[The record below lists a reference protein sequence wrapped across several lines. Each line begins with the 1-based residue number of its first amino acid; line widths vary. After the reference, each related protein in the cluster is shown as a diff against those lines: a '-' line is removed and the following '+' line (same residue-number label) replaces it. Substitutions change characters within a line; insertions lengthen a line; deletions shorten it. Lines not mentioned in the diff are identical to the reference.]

1 MPFHVAAAA
10 AEPAGA
16 SHQLTAARKKEKKE
30 KEKQQLPICGLPA
43 SLLQQNQPEQT
54 GNSPSPILLPPSFY
68 PLWSSHLTA
77 LRFLQSSCSR
87 EGTGPKKKKNQAIYL
102 SIYEGES
109 HCRLPVTI
117 FTSPLTTHRFPCY
130 CTPLPLLA
138 RFLPFLLRLILKAQ
152 HSLYACAERK
162 KVMEQERKEEERS
175 S

>member
-1 MPFHVAAAA
+1 MVC
-10 AEPAGA
+10 
-16 SHQLTAARKKEKKE
+16 
-30 KEKQQLPICGLPA
+30 LPLYC
-43 SLLQQNQPEQT
+43 SKT
-54 GNSPSPILLPPSFY
+54 SPSRPVTPPHPSSSPPPSTLSG
-68 PLWSSHLTA
+68 PHTSLHSG
-77 LRFLQSSCSR
+77 SCR
-87 EGTGPKKKKNQAIYL
+87 VPAAGKAQDLKKKNQAIYL